1 MHGGDR
7 PYSLFEGLGGMA
19 HLFLDMT
26 EPSQARFPA
35 YEL

>member
-7 PYSLFEGLGGMA
+7 PYSLFEGLAGMA